1 MKLAI
6 LFGGIS
12 YEHEISIISAITLK
26 KVLEG
31 ETPLFIFLDFKHE
44 FYLISAENMT
54 ASFFS
59 SGKYKKERK
68 LHLIQGGFEY
78 KGLFLKDIYND
89 LRVINL
95 IHGAIGEDGTIFS
108 MLEFF
113 NIRIIS
119 PRREASILS
128 YNKGLTKIYAN
139 SVGVKTLNYEILNK
153 SDRKLKNIKIPL
165 IVKPLNLGSSIGVS
179 VVRDIKEFD
188 YALDVAFGYD
198 NEVIIEPFIENVREI
213 NLAGTFTTRLQISNI
228 EEPKKGDILDFDTKY
243 LDFSRDSSI
252 KFNNADISKELRQ
265 EMIKAFEK
273 IYMPYF
279 KGSLIR
285 CDFFII
291 NDEIYLN
298 EINSIPGSLA
308 NYLFD
313 NFVEILKN
321 IYIPESHKISP
332 SYKYINKIQ
341 KAK

>member
-6 LFGGIS
+6 LFGGTS
-12 YEHEISIISAITLK
+12 YEHEISIVSAITLK

-44 FYLISAENMT
+44 FYLIPSNGMI
-54 ASFFS
+54 ASHFS
-59 SGKYKKERK
+59 SGEYKKEKK
-68 LHLIQGGFEY
+68 LNLIHGGFEY
-78 KGLFLKDIYND
+78 KGLFLKKLFAD
-89 LRVINL
+89 LRIVNL
-95 IHGAIGEDGTIFS
+95 IHGATGEDGTIFS
-108 MLEFF
+108 MLEFN
-113 NIRIIS
+113 NIKTIS

-128 YNKGLTKIYAN
+128 YNKGLTKMYAN
-139 SVGVKTLNYEILNK
+139 SIGVKVLDYEII
-153 SDRKLKNIKIPL
+153 SRADRKIKKIAYPL

-179 VVRDIKEFD
+179 VVKEHKD
-188 YALDVAFGYD
+188 LEYALDVAFGYD
-198 NEVIIEPFIENVREI
+198 NEAIIEPFIEGVREL
-213 NLAGTFTTRLQISNI
+213 NLAGTFTNRLQISTI
-228 EEPKKGDILDFDTKY
+228 EEPKKGAILDFDAKY
-243 LDFSRDSSI
+243 LDFGREGSAKS
-252 KFNNADISKELRQ
+252 ADISKDLRKQ
-265 EMIKAFEK
+265 MIEAFEK
-273 IYMPYF
+273 IYIPHF

-291 NDEIYLN
+291 NDEVYLN

-321 IYIPESHKISP
+321 IYLPEMKKISP